1 MVQEQRTEEAT
12 LKIEIRIDEACA
24 EPRLVIFTR
33 EVTPEI
39 NELVRK
45 FTDLPA
51 ATAGYLI
58 GYQDERLEILQPESI
73 IRVYAD
79 QQKVFAQT
87 EAGIYVLRMR
97 LYEVEEKLSPAHF
110 IRISNAEIV
119 NFRKVKNLDMS
130 LTGTICLNFQ
140 TGGKSFVSRRYI
152 GKIKS
157 YLGI

>member
-1 MVQEQRTEEAT
+1 M
-12 LKIEIRIDEACA
+12 KIEISIDESCA

-33 EVTPEI
+33 EITLEI
-39 NELVRK
+39 NDLVRK
-45 FTDLPA
+45 LSEMPT
-51 ATAGYLI
+51 TSAGYLI

-87 EAGIYVLRMR
+87 EAGVYVLRLR
-97 LYEVEEKLSPAHF
+97 LYEAEEKLPAAHF

-152 GKIKS
+152 NKIKS